1 MERLKIMKLSKYNY
15 FTKNIDNELLLFNTL
30 KGTDSFIKLSSQNAP
45 TIEDFLSGNKN
56 ISDVKCSVFDEL
68 VKNGYVL
75 PDSYDEEAKL
85 RQIYIDNI
93 ADTQL
98 MLTIIPTEK
107 CNFRCK
113 YCYESF
119 PDKVM
124 SEEIQEA
131 IILYLKKNLNKYST
145 LHISWFGG
153 EPLLA
158 IDIIE
163 QMSEKIKKICA
174 FFKKPFTASITS
186 NGFLLNSENFKKL
199 LKCNVLYYQITV
211 DGTKDIHDFQR
222 PHEHLN
228 ISTYDTVLH
237 NLKSIKDNVK
247 NEMFRITIRSN
258 FSKLHIDK
266 IEEHKKTLYKM
277 FGNDKRY
284 QFFVRPVMDWG
295 GNSISGFK
303 DTLVDN
309 KGLEMFYDKLM
320 SSDCKLN
327 YIYEDFLNNAGGVC
341 YAGKKNSYVITSSG
355 DIYKCTCDFDN
366 CLEAKIGHIGVNGN
380 MCIDE
385 ETLNKWLCDFSNCKK
400 DCFYSPICL
409 RDACSANRVL
419 NKSDKNKCPLEKRN
433 LSKILQLLDSENNA
447 FRRID

>member
-1 MERLKIMKLSKYNY
+1 MKLSKYNY
-15 FTKNIDNELLLFNTL
+15 CTKNIDNELLLFNTL
-30 KGTDSFIKLSSQNAP
+30 KGTDSFIKVSSQNA
-45 TIEDFLSGNKN
+45 TLVEGFLSGNNDISGIERN
-56 ISDVKCSVFDEL
+56 IYDEL
-68 VKNGYVL
+68 VKAGYVL

-85 RQIYIDNI
+85 RKIYLDNI
-93 ADTQL
+93 ADPQL
-98 MLTIIPTEK
+98 LLTIIPTEK

-124 SEEIQEA
+124 SEEIQDA
-131 IILYLKKNLNKYST
+131 IIAYLKKNLNKYSS
-145 LHISWFGG
+145 LQVSWFGG

-163 QMSEKIKKICA
+163 RLTEKIKTICS

-186 NGFLLNSENFKKL
+186 NGFLLNTENFKRL
-199 LKCNVLYYQITV
+199 LKCNVLYYQITI
-211 DGTKDIHDFQR
+211 DGTRDIHDFQR
-222 PHEHLN
+222 PHEYRN
-228 ISTYDTVLH
+228 ISTYDAVIS
-237 NLKSIKDNVK
+237 NLKSIKDTVK
-247 NEMFRITIRSN
+247 NRMFRITIRSN
-258 FSKLHIDK
+258 FSRLHIDK
-266 IEEHKKTLYKM
+266 IEEYKKTFYKM

-295 GNSISGFK
+295 GDSISGFK
-303 DTLVDN
+303 DNLVDD

-320 SSDCKLN
+320 SSGCKLN
-327 YIYEDFLNNAGGVC
+327 YIYDDFLNNAGGVC

-355 DIYKCTCDFDN
+355 DIYKCTCNFDD
-366 CLEAKIGHIGVNGN
+366 CPEAKIGHISVNGS
-380 MCIDE
+380 MFIDE
-385 ETLNKWLCDFSNCKK
+385 GAQNKWLCDFSNCKK

-409 RDACSANRVL
+409 REACSANRVL
-419 NKSDKNKCPLEKRN
+419 NRSTKNKCPLEKRN